1 MMRRLL
7 PLGLAA
13 LLVLTG
19 CNKSK
24 DVEQPAKLV
33 VFPAKLPVRKIWNV
47 NLGGGKHQMLLRLG
61 LGPAV
66 DDGVVYAAS
75 HKGEIIAVKLD
86 TGRRVWR
93 KRLRL
98 PLSAGPGAGFGMVVV
113 GSSKGDIVA
122 LSSATGRELWR
133 TRVNSEL
140 LSAPA
145 ISEKVVVLRSVDGHL
160 RGLDAENGKEE
171 WSVEQVVPRLSLRG
185 VATPVIAKETV
196 VSGFDNGK
204 IMAVNLNTGD
214 TLWDA
219 TLAAPHGRTE
229 LERLDDI
236 DCAVVVIGDNI
247 YAAGYHGRT
256 AQLAL
261 DSGQIWW
268 AHDMSS
274 DHGLAADADN
284 VYVSQADGV
293 VVALRSRDGSE
304 VWRNDKMKWRGLSAP
319 VLTRT
324 AVVVADYQGYVHW
337 LDKATGALVA
347 RTRVSKYR
355 VSNAPLAVGD
365 TVVILNDGGDLAAF
379 RAVPRPT
386 G

>member
-1 MMRRLL
+1 MRRLL

-19 CNKSK
+19 CSKSK
-24 DVEQPAKLV
+24 DVDLPAKLV
-33 VFPAKLPVRKIWNV
+33 EFPAKLPVKKIWNV
-47 NLGGGKHQMLLRLG
+47 NVGGGKHQMLLRLG

-75 HKGEIIAVKLD
+75 YKGEIIAVKLN

-113 GSSKGDIVA
+113 GSSMGDIVA
-122 LSSATGRELWR
+122 LDAATGRELWR

-145 ISEKVVVLRSVDGHL
+145 ISKKMVVLRSVDGHL
-160 RGLDAENGKEE
+160 RGLDAENGKEA
-171 WSVEQVVPRLSLRG
+171 WSVEQPVPRLSLRG
-185 VATPVIAKETV
+185 IATPVIAKEAV

-204 IMAVNLNTGD
+204 IVAVNLDTGD

-236 DCAVVVIGDNI
+236 DCAVDVVGDNV
-247 YAAGYHGRT
+247 YATGYHGRT
-256 AQLAL
+256 AQLSL

-274 DHGLAADADN
+274 DHGLAVDAEN

-293 VVALRSRDGSE
+293 VVALRGRDGSV

-337 LDKATGALVA
+337 LDKATGELVA

-355 VSNAPLAVGD
+355 VSNAPVAVGD

-379 RAVPRPT
+379 RATPQPT